1 VIKNIPSK
9 GKPLALLLDL
19 KDTPAGAHP
28 VTESSW
34 ALQLLMMN
42 RPAGHVVRK
51 HMHKRILKSTKQPQ
65 EGMVVIQGAIR
76 VTISDRKGKKVAV
89 CTVSA
94 GQCLLV
100 MDGAHEVKML
110 KPTRMFEFKSG
121 PYVDDKIPL

>member
-1 VIKNIPSK
+1 MIKSIPAK

-19 KDTPAGAHP
+19 KDIDEGTYP
-28 VTESSW
+28 VSDASG
-34 ALQLLMMN
+34 ALQLLMMK
-42 RPAGHVVRK
+42 RKAGHVVKK

-65 EGMVVIQGAIR
+65 EGMVVMQGAIS
-76 VTISDRKGKKVAV
+76 VTLFDRKGTKVSA

-100 MDGAHEVKML
+100 MDGAHEVNML

-121 PYVDDKIPL
+121 PYVDDKIFL